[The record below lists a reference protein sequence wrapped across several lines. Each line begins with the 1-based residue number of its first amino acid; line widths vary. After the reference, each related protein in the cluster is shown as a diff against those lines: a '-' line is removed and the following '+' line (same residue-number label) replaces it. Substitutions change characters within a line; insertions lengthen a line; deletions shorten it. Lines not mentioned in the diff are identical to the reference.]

1 MGQRTEGAVCG
12 IAGVVHLNGQEPV
25 LREQVEGMTATLF
38 HRGPDDDGFFVD
50 ECVGL
55 GMRRLNVIDL
65 AGGSQPI
72 FNESGRVCVV
82 FNGEIYNY
90 RELRRRLESRG
101 HVFSTDTDTEVIVH
115 QYEEDGAS
123 CVKQF
128 VGMFAFALWDAERRQ
143 LLLARDRFGVKPLYV
158 AESGAKLAFASE
170 IKALR
175 TLQWVDAAWNAAGL
189 AAYLSLNF
197 TPGDLTAFRGVRKLS
212 PGTTEVWTRATSQPH
227 AIRNTY
233 WAPRQ
238 ARLDGPQPSLA
249 AARDRVSELLK
260 DSVRLRLRSDVPL
273 GAFLSGG
280 IDSSCVVALMK
291 QCGAPD
297 IRTFSIGFED
307 AKYDESTY
315 ASAVA
320 TALGTTHRSMTVTGS
335 DAQELLGTLATFD
348 DPFGDT
354 SAIPT
359 YFVSRLARESVTV
372 ALSGDGGDEL
382 FVGYDHYRRLRAY
395 RAWDSLPLVFRRAFS
410 HVGASMIR
418 EDRRGGGLV
427 RRLGAPEDLRLLSL
441 VSRSPQGLAWGALSQ
456 DFREFLASDTEIDW
470 RDAYRLQGGTEDAR
484 FVDQERFLVDDV
496 MVKVDRASMA
506 VSLEAREPL
515 LDHRLA
521 DYVNALPMAFHH
533 NGKIGKLLL
542 RDFLAGL
549 VPPATMNRPKM
560 GFAPP
565 VRRWLLGP
573 LRDRAMRL
581 LLDLCPTAFNAR
593 GVRRLFEALEVD
605 QRRFDLAV
613 WNLLCLAI
621 WIEAQPE
628 ASRPL

>member
-1 MGQRTEGAVCG
+1 MCG

-115 QYEEDGAS
+115 QYEEDGDS
-123 CVKQF
+123 CVEHF
-128 VGMFAFALWDAERRQ
+128 VGMFAFALWDAERRR

-158 AESGAKLAFASE
+158 AESGTTLAFASE

-175 TLQWVDAAWNAAGL
+175 TLGWVDTTWNAAGL

-212 PGTTEVWTRATSQPH
+212 PATTEAWTCAGARPRASRR
-227 AIRNTY
+227 AY
-233 WAPRQ
+233 WAPRS
-238 ARLDGPQPSLA
+238 ARLDGPPPTLA
-249 AARDRVSELLK
+249 AARARVRELLR
-260 DSVRLRLRSDVPL
+260 DSVGLRLRSDVPL

-307 AKYDESTY
+307 SKYDESVF

-320 TALGTTHRSMTVTGS
+320 TTLGTAHRSMTVTGG
-335 DAQELLGTLATFD
+335 DARELLGVLATFD
-348 DPFGDT
+348 DPFGDA

-382 FVGYDHYRRLRAY
+382 FAGYDHYRRLGAY
-395 RAWDSLPLVFRRAFS
+395 RAWDSLPLAFRRASS
-410 HVGASMIR
+410 HLGASILR
-418 EDRRGGGLV
+418 EDQRGGGLV
-427 RRLGAPEDLRLLSL
+427 RRLGAPRDLRLLSL
-441 VSRSPQGLAWGALSQ
+441 VSRSPQGLVQGALSQ
-456 DFREFLASDTEIDW
+456 GFREFVTSGIDATW
-470 RDAYRLQGGTEDAR
+470 QDAYRLQGSLEDAR

-521 DYVNALPMAFHH
+521 DYVNALPLTFHH
-533 NGKIGKLLL
+533 DGKVGKLLL
-542 RDFLAGL
+542 RDFLAGV
-549 VPPATMNRPKM
+549 VPASIMNRPKM

-565 VRRWLLGP
+565 VRQWLLGP
-573 LRDRAMRL
+573 LRDRTMRL
-581 LLDLCPTAFNAR
+581 LLDLCPMAFDAL
-593 GVRRLFEALEVD
+593 GVRRLFEALELD
-605 QRRFDLAV
+605 RRSFDSAV
-613 WNLLCLAI
+613 WNLLCLAV
-621 WIEAQPE
+621 WIEAQPDV
-628 ASRPL
+628 SLPF